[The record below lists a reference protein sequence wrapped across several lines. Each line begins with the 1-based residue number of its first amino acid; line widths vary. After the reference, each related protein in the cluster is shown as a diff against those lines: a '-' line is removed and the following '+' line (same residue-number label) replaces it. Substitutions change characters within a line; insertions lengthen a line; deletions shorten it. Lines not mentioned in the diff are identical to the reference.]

1 MQTMVTVQVQDMNDM
16 KASKLAAVDNL
27 KGVDV
32 ISTKEV
38 HTACGNEQ
46 KQYSNEAFVAQ
57 PVITANAEDA
67 ASAPRVAPVAPVAP
81 TLSQRLFKAAKKSK
95 AAQTKETFAVLC
107 FDRGDGDEEVV
118 EVKEGG
124 CKRLLSV
131 CKGVTK
137 EKLMSGRLDCSAV
150 ASIKACVDRIL
161 GKAGKESIAGISC
174 DVGYLW
180 LKHQRTLRQALPK
193 FPVLTT
199 PMMQLPFIWTCFGN
213 EKTLLVTWK
222 DEALCEA
229 LCETD
234 SESSESHHLGHLGFL
249 ETAGIRL
256 DTDRVEILT
265 LSTSDLEWSPFLSGM
280 TTPSEN
286 EQLLNQLVNMVQ
298 QKVIQLLDKDGVKG
312 VGVNSVVLDSMLS
325 PFGKELSAATN
336 LPVFDE
342 VSMLKLFSSASSLS
356 HFSDASVLCRLDEK
370 SQSQRSK
377 IDGTRMG
384 LVRLEHE
391 YPYGVG
397 DIDHGSTFRFQS
409 CPGVVQGLTFE
420 EAQRGSKDPV
430 ILENL
435 KRVVDK
441 MEAEECFGIAG
452 NCGFMHFYQEFVRDY
467 ATVPVFMS
475 ALVQVPTMAAALEPD
490 ERILILTA
498 NESSFMES
506 RDALLSAE
514 GRPFCDFNR
523 VLVRG
528 CEHVP
533 GFEAVAN
540 ADLVDNI
547 KVQEN
552 LGEYVKEIL
561 EQEKESDK
569 GPIKSIL
576 LECTQMPH
584 YAAAIRQST
593 GLPVF
598 DVVTC
603 VNFFASSLCHPLPK
617 AQVLNGVNGDAKKC
631 DHDRQCP
638 TDVEHQRKG

>member
-1 MQTMVTVQVQDMNDM
+1 MTMVTEVQKMKDMTDMKDM
-16 KASKLAAVDNL
+16 KASKLEAVDNL
-27 KGVDV
+27 KGVDSVDV
-32 ISTKEV
+32 ISTEV
-38 HTACGNEQ
+38 QTACGNQ
-46 KQYSNEAFVAQ
+46 QQYSNEAFVAQ
-57 PVITANAEDA
+57 PVITTNAEDDT
-67 ASAPRVAPVAPVAP
+67 SAPSPQPLAPVAPVAP
-81 TLSQRLFKAAKKSK
+81 TLSQRLFKAAKKTK
-95 AAQTKETFAVLC
+95 AAQTKECFAVLC
-107 FDRGDGDEEVV
+107 LDKGDGDEEVI
-118 EVKEGG
+118 EVKEAG

-137 EKLMSGRLDCSAV
+137 EKLMSDRLDSSAV
-150 ASIKACVDRIL
+150 ASIKACVDRII

-180 LKHQRTLRQALPK
+180 LKHQRTLRQALPQ

-222 DEALCEA
+222 DEVLCE
-229 LCETD
+229 D
-234 SESSESHHLGHLGFL
+234 SESHHLDFL
-249 ETAGIRL
+249 DTAGIRL

-265 LSTSDLEWSPFLSGM
+265 LSTSDLEWSAFLSGM
-280 TTPSEN
+280 TTHTTASEH
-286 EQLLNQLVNMVQ
+286 ERLLNQLVNMVH
-298 QKVIQLLDKDGVKG
+298 QKVIQFSDKDGVG
-312 VGVNSVVLDSMLS
+312 HGVNSVVLDSMLS
-325 PFGKELSAATN
+325 PFSKELSAATD

-342 VSMLKLFSSASSLS
+342 VSMLRLFSSASSLS
-356 HFSDASVLCRLDEK
+356 HFSDANVLCRLDESQ

-377 IDGTRMG
+377 IDTIDGTRMG

-397 DIDHGSTFRFQS
+397 DIDHGSTFPFQS

-420 EAQRGSKDPV
+420 QAQRGSKDPV

-435 KRVVDK
+435 KRVVDQ
-441 MEAEECFGIAG
+441 MEAKECFGIAG
-452 NCGFMHFYQEFVRDY
+452 NCGFMHFYQEFVKNY

-540 ADLVDNI
+540 ATLVDNI

-552 LGEYVKEIL
+552 MSKYVEEIL
-561 EQEKESDK
+561 EQEKDSAK

-603 VNFFASSLCHPLPK
+603 VNFFASSLCPRHERR
-617 AQVLNGVNGDAKKC
+617 G
-631 DHDRQCP
+631 
-638 TDVEHQRKG
+638 

>member
-1 MQTMVTVQVQDMNDM
+1 MVQMQTMVTVQVQDMNDM

-95 AAQTKETFAVLC
+95 AVSCIYLIYLAQNSGFALCMEYCRICVCLASRVGCPVRLQYHSFSRTSQAQTKETFAVLC

-137 EKLMSGRLDCSAV
+137 EKLMSDRLDCSAV

-286 EQLLNQLVNMVQ
+286 EKLLNQLVNMVH
-298 QKVIQLLDKDGVKG
+298 QKVIQLLDKAGAG
-312 VGVNSVVLDSMLS
+312 W
-325 PFGKELSAATN
+325 TRY
-336 LPVFDE
+336 
-342 VSMLKLFSSASSLS
+342 SS
-356 HFSDASVLCRLDEK
+356 HR
-370 SQSQRSK
+370 
-377 IDGTRMG
+377 
-384 LVRLEHE
+384 
-391 YPYGVG
+391 
-397 DIDHGSTFRFQS
+397 
-409 CPGVVQGLTFE
+409 
-420 EAQRGSKDPV
+420 
-430 ILENL
+430 N
-435 KRVVDK
+435 
-441 MEAEECFGIAG
+441 
-452 NCGFMHFYQEFVRDY
+452 
-467 ATVPVFMS
+467 
-475 ALVQVPTMAAALEPD
+475 
-490 ERILILTA
+490 
-498 NESSFMES
+498 
-506 RDALLSAE
+506 
-514 GRPFCDFNR
+514 
-523 VLVRG
+523 
-528 CEHVP
+528 
-533 GFEAVAN
+533 
-540 ADLVDNI
+540 
-547 KVQEN
+547 
-552 LGEYVKEIL
+552 
-561 EQEKESDK
+561 
-569 GPIKSIL
+569 
-576 LECTQMPH
+576 
-584 YAAAIRQST
+584 
-593 GLPVF
+593 
-598 DVVTC
+598 
-603 VNFFASSLCHPLPK
+603 
-617 AQVLNGVNGDAKKC
+617 
-631 DHDRQCP
+631 
-638 TDVEHQRKG
+638 